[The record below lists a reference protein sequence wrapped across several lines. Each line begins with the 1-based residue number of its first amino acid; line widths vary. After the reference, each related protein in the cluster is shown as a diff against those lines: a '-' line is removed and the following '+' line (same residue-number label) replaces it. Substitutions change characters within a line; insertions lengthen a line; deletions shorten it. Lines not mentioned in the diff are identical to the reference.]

1 MTVGID
7 LIEIE
12 RIKKSSQKGRFM
24 ERVYSEKECALF
36 SYKKNPFE
44 TMAGNWAAKEAF
56 SKALKTGVRNFSLN
70 EVSVLRNELGA
81 PYLELSGNAKEL
93 ADSMELEFDVSIS
106 HTSQLA
112 TAVVIAYKKN
122 KEESL

>member
-24 ERVYSEKECALF
+24 ERVYSEKECTLF